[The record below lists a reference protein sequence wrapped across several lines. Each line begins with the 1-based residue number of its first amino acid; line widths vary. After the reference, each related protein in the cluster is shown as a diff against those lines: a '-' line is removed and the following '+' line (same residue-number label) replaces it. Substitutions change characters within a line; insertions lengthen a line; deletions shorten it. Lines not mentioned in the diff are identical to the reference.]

1 MLSSENKEEQRKP
14 GTPFWKLKHKVLLEM
29 VGLRGSYDLQKV
41 LEKTERVLSN
51 EKSRTQFAS
60 RNGSAFKGK

>member
-29 VGLRGSYDLQKV
+29 VGLRGTYDMKKV
-41 LEKTERVLSN
+41 LEKTERILSN
-51 EKSRTQFAS
+51 EKSGT
-60 RNGSAFKGK
+60 